1 VDPAASLNQPEVV
14 LRLGVPG
21 RTGMLV
27 AAGAGQVG
35 WIPAVAVRLGNLA
48 MMLRDLGEPGA
59 ARR

>member
-1 VDPAASLNQPEVV
+1 
-14 LRLGVPG
+14 
-21 RTGMLV
+21 MLV

-59 ARR
+59 AR